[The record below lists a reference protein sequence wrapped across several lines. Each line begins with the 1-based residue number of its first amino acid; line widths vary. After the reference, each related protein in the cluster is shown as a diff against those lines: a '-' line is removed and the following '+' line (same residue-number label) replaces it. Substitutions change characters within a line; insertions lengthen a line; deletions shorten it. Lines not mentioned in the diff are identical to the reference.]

1 MQSQAG
7 RTVSKRARRG
17 KAGVGSNGLGTR
29 PYDFEIFARMDPLE
43 QRRTIREGMGA
54 VIVVRVSTE
63 LLHLTVPKLLEYIG
77 LPYRAILRKVERGER
92 LSADES
98 DRIARVL
105 FVLKQATEVFES
117 PDLAAEWMQ
126 RDNAM
131 LGGLKPLE
139 ALDTQPGYDRVR
151 TLLLRVIYG
160 VVA

>member
-7 RTVSKRARRG
+7 RTISKRARRD
-17 KAGVGSNGLGTR
+17 KAGVGSNGLGTG

-54 VIVVRVSTE
+54 IIVARLSGE
-63 LLHLTVPKLLEYIG
+63 LLHLTAPKLLEYIG
-77 LPYRAILRKVERGER
+77 LPYRAILRKVARGRR

-105 FVLKQATEVFES
+105 LILKQATEVFES

-139 ALDTQPGYDRVR
+139 ALDSQPGYDRVW

-160 VVA
+160 AVA